1 MAGYTRQDTAN
12 NIANGNVIDA
22 DDFDAEYN
30 ALENAFNESTG
41 HKHDGTAGEGAPITK
56 VGPSQDLIVSASSVL
71 PKTTNT
77 LDLGSSGAKFK
88 DSFFDGTVTTD
99 DLSVT
104 GGSVLTGNAT
114 VGGTLGVT
122 GATTLSSTAAITGN
136 TTVGGTLGVTG
147 ASTLNSAAVTNN
159 ATVGGTLGVTGNST
173 IGGTLGVTGQIT
185 GNVTGDLTGN
195 VTGDL
200 TGAVT
205 GNVTGNV
212 TGDLTGNADTAT
224 ALATARTITIDG
236 DVDATATSF
245 DGTGNITLTTTL
257 DTVNSNV
264 GSFGSATAVPVV
276 TVNAKGLVTAVS
288 TSAITTSLT
297 VGADSGTNDAVS
309 LASDVLN
316 FAGTTNEVET
326 TVSNN
331 QIKIGLPS
339 NVTIGNNLTVTG
351 AISGN
356 VTGDLTGDVTGTL
369 VGNVTKST
377 DLSLTSTGGD
387 IILTSSGDDVFM
399 RGTTSGEQLGFNL
412 GTSSQIIESSD
423 NLSIQTDYSASATT
437 RYLEIK
443 NINPNNDGPIRLVVA
458 NDRNIDFRTSAGIA
472 THSFHVDSTNGAKI
486 SLSGTSTIS
495 SSSWLALDVNTSGSG
510 NSTIFFK
517 ENGVTRGGIALNNAD
532 TLTFLAPSSE
542 SQLMLTT
549 NGVNVLK
556 GLRVGDG
563 TAPTDNNLHVV
574 GAISKGSGSFKID
587 HPLPAK
593 TDTHHLVHSFLEAPQ
608 ADLIYR
614 GKVVLSGGSATVN
627 IDTAAG
633 MSEGTFVLL
642 CRDVQCFTSNEEGW
656 TAIKGSVSGN
666 TLTITAQ
673 DSSCTDTISWMVV
686 GERKDQHMIDTDW
699 TDDTGKVIVEPEKE

>member
-30 ALENAFNESTG
+30 ALESTFNASTG

-77 LDLGSSGAKFK
+77 LDLGSTGAKFK

-99 DLSVT
+99 DLAV
-104 GGSVLTGNAT
+104 
-114 VGGTLGVT
+114 
-122 GATTLSSTAAITGN
+122 TGN
-136 TTVGGTLGVTG
+136 T
-147 ASTLNSAAVTNN
+147 
-159 ATVGGTLGVTGNST
+159 T
-173 IGGTLGVTGQIT
+173 IGGTLDVTGQIT
-185 GNVTGDLTGN
+185 GQI
-195 VTGDL
+195 
-200 TGAVT
+200 
-205 GNVTGNV
+205 
-212 TGDLTGNADTAT
+212 TGNADTAT

-245 DGTGNITLTTTL
+245 DGTDNITLTTTL

-356 VTGDLTGDVTGTL
+356 VTGDLTGDVTGNVTGTL
-369 VGNVTKST
+369 TGNVTKSS
-377 DLSLTSTGGD
+377 DLSLTSTAGD

-399 RGTTSGEQLGFNL
+399 RGTTSNEQLGFNL
-412 GTSSQIIESSD
+412 GSSSQTIESSD
-423 NLSIQTDYSASATT
+423 NLSIQTDYSASATS

-443 NINPNNDGPIRLVVA
+443 NINPNNDGAIRLVVA
-458 NDRNIDFRTSAGIA
+458 NNRNIDFRNSSGIA
-472 THSFHVDSTNGAKI
+472 THGFYVDSTNGAQI
-486 SLSGTSTIS
+486 NLSGTSTITS
-495 SSSWLALDVNTSGSG
+495 SNWLALDVNTSGSG
-510 NSTIFFK
+510 SSTVYLK
-517 ENGVTRGGIALNNAD
+517 ANGTTRGSILLNEAD
-532 TLTFLAPSSE
+532 TVKFQAPSNTE
-542 SQLMLTT
+542 QLRLTT
-549 NGVNVLK
+549 NGVNVIK
-556 GLRVGDG
+556 GLRIGDT

-614 GKVVLSGGSATVN
+614 GKVALSGGSATVN
-627 IDTAAG
+627 IDTATG

-673 DSSCTDTISWMVV
+673 DSSCTDTVSWMVV